1 MQTKKPTDIPKRE
14 FAFSHEFPNEVTL
27 ALKAYDRVFKEL
39 TSINAGKNEC
49 KEDYGICNNLYKF
62 RYITPSDIATY
73 TSNLIKVLHSHMIH
87 PQIADLEKFS
97 VMSVKQFMID
107 HSCVP
112 IEHSSIYGLYNYTTD
127 NMTLK
132 DLLVLCEN
140 DFYHTTVVS
149 KYEMQQRAKAIKDD
163 YKTIADMHFSTN
175 IQKIIEGLPNLMNQT
190 EFASMPY
197 LEQKVIQTYIEEF
210 ILFTIMMNTVIMSN
224 MIFFCVPKST
234 FDTRLMDGKSKYD
247 TNNLIP
253 DENVDDDVVTESVD
267 LTKSHDIYIVLTEGT
282 EWVSKQVKKHTM
294 SRFSHAGLSF
304 DPSLRKVYS
313 FGMSN
318 PLNEDTK
325 SDNGFR
331 MDDMGNDHH
340 KGVEFTVYGAYVTE
354 DQYKLMKKY
363 ADEIKNAPKTKYS
376 IGSVIRQLF
385 NDDKPVN
392 RKSSHQICSTFV
404 NEILKHANINVT
416 EKNYPAPGD
425 FEKSVMTKMNMF
437 EHVYSGT
444 YDEYDEED
452 VMERMR
458 AFAERSKSKRLEKG
472 GNVVTECC
480 LLKTNTMRCT
490 SKLPF
495 DINMRNIVL
504 QDMHPHFKDTVSA
517 IEFITTDTRSPIAQ
531 MLYRYGHPSE
541 VINGL
546 DGMMICKMFMNGHC
560 GIEMNYDE
568 LNNKLHETD
577 FHTDVNWLDKIAYGN
592 TFIDGDYR
600 GEDAVGNDH
609 RHPIQQTL
617 EMLYR
622 MFTEKDLTTKEELSE
637 HIIKIAHLMKSIC
650 ESYGACGMN
659 NWEMVRDILAVL
671 GEIMTRAMIK
681 LYTNHMTII
690 ASDNMDDVDAPGY
703 MYTESFFTPFEI
715 EEFHTFV
722 MEASDS
728 NSSKEKKEKPSVSS
742 GKAKTIKEHIK
753 KLIEWIKRMIN
764 KFISWI
770 QNTLSKLG
778 ISFAKNHKQE
788 IEFVK
793 KNSELNHQISEAI
806 KAGKFKPTIV
816 GWPRFKLQVKN
827 ITKKKM
833 FDIIK
838 HCIDSG
844 NTNDV
849 PTTFE
854 LKKMYYPDEVIGKLS
869 GDKSTSPKPKPD
881 ENKQKELLPT
891 SKPEDNKTNQG
902 ENNEAIA
909 EYFSR
914 KIENQTIFTESFDTS
929 DKHPVFVILH
939 NHDITE
945 KESKVTKG
953 ILMATGSSVSHCVIS
968 LDPKLELCYSI
979 TPFSNIAKDAIPAMV
994 TKNDNI
1000 TKRPKNA
1007 PHEVVITAEGGPKH
1021 GRKLAPDYYG
1031 SEENEP
1037 VQQSSIIVYGAWL
1050 TQESYEKLNKF
1061 LHDLRANVEK
1071 VKYSWAEIAKSFFKT
1086 DKKLDTKGAPKDVR
1100 NSYVCSSIVIAA
1112 LHAAGVEVTNRSS
1125 GSPNDVST
1133 GALLAPDRWIKV
1145 FQGDANDYR
1154 ENTAMSKLQ
1163 AMAKE
1168 ITAKT
1173 AENVETAEEITARNI
1188 ADKENL
1194 TNNAKLLSNYFLY
1207 GTTDK
1212 PEPAKELSVEL
1223 WDELVDNLLDSG
1235 KALEIISKLVSEDL
1249 NKSIALLKEEINH
1262 ISSRMI
1268 NDTRDLEQYT
1278 SYEYNGGIAPNWDP
1292 LTENTITQRKL
1303 AQAQAL
1309 LKSVMEISNEYTSAF
1324 TNALQNKFYM
1334 VSYNLYRDTITV
1346 FKGQHHTKEERVS
1359 KQPTTKEKKEPTLE
1373 KTSKSKQ
1380 PSTGMNIPVGH
1391 TILAEA

>member
-1 MQTKKPTDIPKRE
+1 MQTKKSTDIPKRE

-234 FDTRLMDGKSKYD
+234 FDTKLMDGKSKYD

-282 EWVSKQVKKHTM
+282 EWVSRQVKKHTM
-294 SRFSHAGLSF
+294 SRFSHAGLAF

-546 DGMMICKMFMNGHC
+546 DGMMICKMFMNGQC

-568 LNNKLHETD
+568 LNNKLHEID

-617 EMLYR
+617 DLLYR

-650 ESYGACGMN
+650 GTYGACGMN

-703 MYTESFFTPFEI
+703 MYTESFYDYIKDDVLLESYAQPNPSI
-715 EEFHTFV
+715 KGQDVSNGNKLKAALQKIREFI
-722 MEASDS
+722 
-728 NSSKEKKEKPSVSS
+728 SK
-742 GKAKTIKEHIK
+742 
-753 KLIEWIKRMIN
+753 LIN
-764 KFISWI
+764 KFVAWI
-770 QNTLSKLG
+770 QNVLNKISSK
-778 ISFAKNHKQE
+778 FTEEHQREVA
-788 IEFVK
+788 FVK
-793 KNSELNHQISEAI
+793 KNNKINSEISAAL
-806 KAGKFKPTIV
+806 KSGKFHPTIV
-816 GWPRFKLQVKN
+816 NWPLYRINMSKIIRLKLSDIVKKHIEN
-827 ITKKKM
+827 EQDEKITA
-833 FDIIK
+833 D
-838 HCIDSG
+838 
-844 NTNDV
+844 
-849 PTTFE
+849 E
-854 LKKMYYPDEVIGKLS
+854 LKKEFYPEEIFTNLKSNKVHAEAFQYMDISLNDLYMETVDLASVKPLYVCIEIRELAIGKKSKLS
-869 GDKSTSPKPKPD
+869 MGDFVWDTSALLTDSRAFHAALSLTPDLKNCYSYHPNASYAVSLNNVKDPIKRKVSSGMGGGFMSENLTSSPGTGDKHVLLVYVAFISNEKF
-881 ENKQKELLPT
+881 EHLEEEL
-891 SKPEDNKTNQG
+891 
-902 ENNEAIA
+902 
-909 EYFSR
+909 
-914 KIENQTIFTESFDTS
+914 
-929 DKHPVFVILH
+929 
-939 NHDITE
+939 
-945 KESKVTKG
+945 
-953 ILMATGSSVSHCVIS
+953 M
-968 LDPKLELCYSI
+968 KLE
-979 TPFSNIAKDAIPAMV
+979 
-994 TKNDNI
+994 
-1000 TKRPKNA
+1000 
-1007 PHEVVITAEGGPKH
+1007 
-1021 GRKLAPDYYG
+1021 
-1031 SEENEP
+1031 EN
-1037 VQQSSIIVYGAWL
+1037 L
-1050 TQESYEKLNKF
+1050 DFTSYEWNQIIAHVKGK
-1061 LHDLRANVEK
+1061 DLAN
-1071 VKYSWAEIAKSFFKT
+1071 SDDFT
-1086 DKKLDTKGAPKDVR
+1086 
-1100 NSYVCSSIVIAA
+1100 YVCSTFTNAFLKKVGIK
-1112 LHAAGVEVTNRSS
+1112 VTNLNNP
-1125 GSPNDVST
+1125 SPGD
-1133 GALLAPDRWIKV
+1133 IKRGMLTNKDFSLV
-1145 FQGDANDYR
+1145 YIGNPNKYNESDAIRRTN
-1154 ENTAMSKLQ
+1154 EF
-1163 AMAKE
+1163 AKE
-1168 ITAKT
+1168 IRSAPADKNTDGVITGPDLTKQRQNES
-1173 AENVETAEEITARNI
+1173 ENIRIIKNYLLFGDINGGKI
-1188 ADKENL
+1188 ADKL
-1194 TNNAKLLSNYFLY
+1194 TDEIWIDLINNI
-1207 GTTDK
+1207 
-1212 PEPAKELSVEL
+1212 V
-1223 WDELVDNLLDSG
+1223 DSG
-1235 KALEIISKLVSEDL
+1235 KALETFMKATIAD
-1249 NKSIALLKEEINH
+1249 NKQTIALLKTMVDKSEKELSNMSEQITDDD
-1262 ISSRMI
+1262 ISEKYLKVQKKFFKYK
-1268 NDTRDLEQYT
+1268 DLLT
-1278 SYEYNGGIAPNWDP
+1278 SI
-1292 LTENTITQRKL
+1292 I
-1303 AQAQAL
+1303 
-1309 LKSVMEISNEYTSAF
+1309 EISNEYELVFANCMRIDFYKTSY
-1324 TNALQNKFYM
+1324 Q
-1334 VSYNLYRDTITV
+1334 LYRDT
-1346 FKGQHHTKEERVS
+1346 VS
-1359 KQPTTKEKKEPTLE
+1359 IYKQQRKL
-1373 KTSKSKQ
+1373 
-1380 PSTGMNIPVGH
+1380 I
-1391 TILAEA
+1391 